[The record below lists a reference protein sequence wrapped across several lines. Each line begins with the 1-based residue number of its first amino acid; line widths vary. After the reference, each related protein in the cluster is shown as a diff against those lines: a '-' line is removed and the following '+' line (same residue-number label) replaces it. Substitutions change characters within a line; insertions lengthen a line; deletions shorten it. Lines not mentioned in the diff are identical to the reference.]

1 MANTVVFKLTG
12 SNDVWV
18 ADLAE
23 GTVKSVAQPAGT
35 DFETASDEASS
46 LTGIEFAS
54 VVGAPSQAFASHVD
68 F

>member
-12 SNDVWV
+12 SNDIWV

-35 DFETASDEASS
+35 EFETASDDASPV
-46 LTGIEFAS
+46 TGLEFAT
-54 VVGAPSQAFASHVD
+54 VVGASSQAFASHVD